1 MWHFNSWTS
10 VTEMAEWSTTGF
22 SLQCQSLM
30 NQTSQDENYN
40 NNQLEDIVLMY
51 WQQIPR
57 TLLWRE
63 MKDSE
68 GQLKLVKIWSLF
80 KCIYTHLQD

>member
-1 MWHFNSWTS
+1 
-10 VTEMAEWSTTGF
+10 
-22 SLQCQSLM
+22 M

-51 WQQIPR
+51 QQILR
-57 TLLWRE
+57 TLMWRE

-68 GQLKLVKIWSLF
+68 GELKVVKIWSQF
-80 KCIYTHLQD
+80 KYINYTHLQG

>member
-1 MWHFNSWTS
+1 
-10 VTEMAEWSTTGF
+10 
-22 SLQCQSLM
+22 M

-51 WQQIPR
+51 QQIPR